1 MAEIIEISRAAL
13 HEQVAD
19 RLRSMLIEGRIAPG
33 AKLNERELCEQLKVS
48 RTPLREA
55 IKTLAAEGLV
65 ELVPNRGAIAV
76 QLDEGLARLAA
87 CLAEG
92 PV

>member
-33 AKLNERELCEQLKVS
+33 AKLNERELCE
-48 RTPLREA
+48 TPSCWPPKA
-55 IKTLAAEGLV
+55 WPTCCPTAA
-65 ELVPNRGAIAV
+65 PS
-76 QLDEGLARLAA
+76 
-87 CLAEG
+87 
-92 PV
+92 PSS

>member
-33 AKLNERELCEQLKVS
+33 AKLNERELCEQLGVS
-48 RTPLREA
+48 RTPLRE
-55 IKTLAAEGLV
+55 
-65 ELVPNRGAIAV
+65 
-76 QLDEGLARLAA
+76 
-87 CLAEG
+87 
-92 PV
+92 